1 MHNPIDIQNILNTY
15 GAQDSVAWLKGKIES
30 LKENKSSKDLFMTYS
45 LLNVKFDA
53 ANVISFDALDTT
65 SSRYLSGHKATMLQ
79 VSRIY
84 FLAEVLSQDIEFYTP
99 KVANIIQ
106 VADTGELE
114 TFLKYLVLLPN
125 PEAYKQTAVEALR
138 TNIATIFDAISLN
151 NPYPAEYFNDQQWN
165 QMFLKAA
172 FMERDLSQIA
182 SIDERANEDLAR
194 IISDYAHERW
204 AAGRKIDPLFWRP
217 VSKFLNEQLLGDMKT
232 LLNSDDVVENL
243 AGALC
248 CYYSENEK
256 ALALLNGKPEL
267 KHKIA
272 DGHTTWNTIK
282 QQ

>member
-1 MHNPIDIQNILNTY
+1 MHNQKDIQDILIKH
-15 GAQDSVAWLKGKIES
+15 GAPENVAWLKGKIES

-45 LLNVKFDA
+45 LLNAKFDA
-53 ANVISFDALDTT
+53 SNAISFDTLDTD
-65 SSRYLSGHKATMLQ
+65 SSRYFNEHGANMLQ

-84 FLAEVLSQDIEFYTP
+84 LLAEVLRQDVEFYTP

-138 TNIATIFDAISLN
+138 TNIATIFDAIAMN
-151 NPYPAEYFNDQQWN
+151 NPYPAKYFNDQQWN

-172 FMERDLSQIA
+172 FMERDLSQIET
-182 SIDERANEDLAR
+182 IDERANEDLTR

-217 VSKFLNEQLLGDMKT
+217 VSKFLNEQLLDDMKT
-232 LLNSDDVVENL
+232 LLNSDDEVENK

-248 CYYSENEK
+248 CYNSENEK

-272 DGHTTWNTIK
+272 DEQITWNTIK

>member
-15 GAQDSVAWLKGKIES
+15 GAPDSVAWLKGKIES

-256 ALALLNGKPEL
+256 ALALLNGKQEL

>member
-15 GAQDSVAWLKGKIES
+15 GAPDSVAWLKGKIES

-65 SSRYLSGHKATMLQ
+65 SSRYLSGHKATLLQ

-84 FLAEVLSQDIEFYTP
+84 FLAEVLSQDIEYYTP

-114 TFLKYLVLLPN
+114 TFLKYLVFLPN

-232 LLNSDDVVENL
+232 LLNSDDVIENL

-256 ALALLNGKPEL
+256 VLALLNGKPEL

>member
-15 GAQDSVAWLKGKIES
+15 GAPDSVTWLKGKIES

-65 SSRYLSGHKATMLQ
+65 SSRYLSGHNATMLQ

-256 ALALLNGKPEL
+256 ALALLNGKPAL

>member
-1 MHNPIDIQNILNTY
+1 MHNRQDIQNILIQY
-15 GAQDSVAWLKGKIES
+15 GPAESVAWLMGKTEK
-30 LKENKSSKDLFMTYS
+30 LALEKSSKDLFMAYS
-45 LLNVKFDA
+45 LINMKFDGVEPLVFKSQKCKSA
-53 ANVISFDALDTT
+53 HYFSEHKANVLEIARIFL
-65 SSRYLSGHKATMLQ
+65 LS
-79 VSRIY
+79 
-84 FLAEVLSQDIEFYTP
+84 EVLSQDLDFFTP

-106 VADTGELE
+106 VADTGELK
-114 TFLKYLVLLPN
+114 TFLKYLILLPN
-125 PEAYKQTAVEALR
+125 PEAYKNAAVEALR
-138 TNIATIFDAISLN
+138 TNIATVFGAISMN
-151 NPYPAEYFNDQQWN
+151 NPYPAKYFNDQQWN
-165 QMFLKAA
+165 QMYLKAA
-172 FMERDLSQIA
+172 FMERDLSRIE
-182 SIDERANEDLAR
+182 SVDERANEDLAR

-204 AAGRKIDPLFWRP
+204 AAGRKINPLFWRP

-282 QQ
+282 QH

>member
-15 GAQDSVAWLKGKIES
+15 GAPDSVAWLKGKIES

-65 SSRYLSGHKATMLQ
+65 SSRYLSGHKATLLQ

-84 FLAEVLSQDIEFYTP
+84 FLAEVLSQDIEYYTP

-114 TFLKYLVLLPN
+114 TFLKYLVFLPN

-172 FMERDLSQIA
+172 FMERDLSQIV
-182 SIDERANEDLAR
+182 SIDKRANEDLAR

-232 LLNSDDVVENL
+232 LLNSDDVIENL

-256 ALALLNGKPEL
+256 VLALLNGKPEL

>member
-15 GAQDSVAWLKGKIES
+15 GAPDSVAWLKGKIES

-53 ANVISFDALDTT
+53 ANVISFDALDTK

-151 NPYPAEYFNDQQWN
+151 NPYPADYFNDQQWN

>member
-151 NPYPAEYFNDQQWN
+151 NPFPAEYFNDQQWN

>member
-15 GAQDSVAWLKGKIES
+15 GAPDSVAWLKGKIES

-65 SSRYLSGHKATMLQ
+65 SSRYLSGHNATMLQ

-84 FLAEVLSQDIEFYTP
+84 CLAEVLSQDIEFYTP

>member
-15 GAQDSVAWLKGKIES
+15 GAPDSVAWLKGKIES

-182 SIDERANEDLAR
+182 SIDKRANEDLAR

>member
-1 MHNPIDIQNILNTY
+1 MYNPIDIQNILNTY
-15 GAQDSVAWLKGKIES
+15 GAPDSVAWLKGKIES

-53 ANVISFDALDTT
+53 VNVISFDALDTT

-84 FLAEVLSQDIEFYTP
+84 FLAEILSEDIEFYTP

>member
-15 GAQDSVAWLKGKIES
+15 GAPDSVAWLKDKIES

-84 FLAEVLSQDIEFYTP
+84 FLAEVLSQDIEFYSP

>member
-1 MHNPIDIQNILNTY
+1 MYNPIDIQNILNTY
-15 GAQDSVAWLKGKIES
+15 GAPDSVAWLKGKIES

-53 ANVISFDALDTT
+53 ANVISFDALATT